1 MKKGRS
7 IKALALAAMVAALYI
22 AATGLFAPISFGGIQ
37 VRVSEA
43 LCALALFSP
52 WMVPGLT
59 VGCLLSNL
67 FWSPFGILD
76 ITLGTLATFLGAL
89 GVAIFAKKNRV
100 LALCMPVITNALL
113 VPIVLSIFAEQ
124 AYWLGVI
131 YVGVGQAIACV
142 GLGYPLAKALD
153 KVKFLNEGL

>member
-67 FWSPFGILD
+67 FGARLESSISP
-76 ITLGTLATFLGAL
+76 
-89 GVAIFAKKNRV
+89 
-100 LALCMPVITNALL
+100 L
-113 VPIVLSIFAEQ
+113 VRWQRF
-124 AYWLGVI
+124 
-131 YVGVGQAIACV
+131 
-142 GLGYPLAKALD
+142 
-153 KVKFLNEGL
+153 

>member
-52 WMVPGLT
+52 WIRADGDSEVRGRGGATSVSDGRDRRLE
-59 VGCLLSNL
+59 CLHDLDVDYY
-67 FWSPFGILD
+67 PGIL
-76 ITLGTLATFLGAL
+76 
-89 GVAIFAKKNRV
+89 
-100 LALCMPVITNALL
+100 
-113 VPIVLSIFAEQ
+113 S
-124 AYWLGVI
+124 
-131 YVGVGQAIACV
+131 VG
-142 GLGYPLAKALD
+142 K
-153 KVKFLNEGL
+153 